1 MIYHFQVNL
10 PKQKKDCLS
19 SPFYVTLLIM
29 MSQNLKSILYFSC
42 IILLTA
48 VVSYLFFSLVP
59 SEYTDLILL
68 IGGGVFT
75 IGYALYYS
83 RAKRIIEDAE
93 DAYSDIE

>member
-1 MIYHFQVNL
+1 M
-10 PKQKKDCLS
+10 
-19 SPFYVTLLIM
+19 
-29 MSQNLKSILYFSC
+29 
-42 IILLTA
+42 TA

-83 RAKRIIEDAE
+83 IWGILKDMVDDRNKEAKRIIEDAE